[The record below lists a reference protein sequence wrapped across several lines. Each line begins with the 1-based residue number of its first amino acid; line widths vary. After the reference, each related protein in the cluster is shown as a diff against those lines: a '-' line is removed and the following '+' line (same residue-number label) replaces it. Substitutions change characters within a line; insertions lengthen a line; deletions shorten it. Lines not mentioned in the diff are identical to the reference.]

1 MILGANP
8 HSYINKLID
17 FIICYSKIFKI
28 VKIVMMKYLPTAAIP
43 KKIDEQNMNLTELMD
58 KYGSDKGTFHGY
70 TNIYENILN
79 KKRHNIELVLE
90 IGIGTNDPN
99 LPSTM
104 GKYGKPGASLRAWRD
119 YLPNA
124 QIVGL
129 DVDRKIFFTEKSLET
144 KYVNQLSPKTFG
156 PITKVLPKSIDLVV
170 VDGLHTPRADFNSLV
185 ALLPFMSSNGDFFIE
200 DIGNLAMIL
209 FWPPILLILKKS
221 YKVNIYA
228 CNAGHLIHLTRRK

>member
-43 KKIDEQNMNLTELMD
+43 KKTDEQNMNLTELMD

-70 TNIYENILN
+70 TNVYENILN

-129 DVDRKIFFTEKSLET
+129 DIDRKIF
-144 KYVNQLSPKTFG
+144 
-156 PITKVLPKSIDLVV
+156 
-170 VDGLHTPRADFNSLV
+170 
-185 ALLPFMSSNGDFFIE
+185 LLK
-200 DIGNLAMIL
+200 NL
-209 FWPPILLILKKS
+209 
-221 YKVNIYA
+221 
-228 CNAGHLIHLTRRK
+228 